1 MYSGCHEQYQKG
13 IVALY
18 NALKTE
24 ESFKGLVMRLKMQP
38 SSSTALATALAEFLE
53 AQPKK

>member
-1 MYSGCHEQYQKG
+1 MK
-13 IVALY
+13 VA
-18 NALKTE
+18 E